1 MLAAASAS
9 RSMTTSMAAG
19 MMERSSM
26 SDALEPPQEKVRPGA
41 VRVPRWPIVLA
52 LIAAAIAYAALPQ
65 RLRLGPPYALAL
77 AEIVLIVP
85 LLTAHS
91 RGYDR
96 AAHYL
101 GRAALAILTLALV
114 SSTVFLVDRVPG
126 SKTTGTDLLRD
137 GALIW
142 AVNIVVFGIWYWE
155 VDAGGPG
162 RRRPGVYRPQDFAFP
177 QFQLDPQERDDRW
190 IPDFFDYLFLA
201 FNTSTAFSPTDTMV
215 LSRKAKALMMCQSLI
230 SLVIIGVLISR
241 AINTIQ

>member
-1 MLAAASAS
+1 MPD
-9 RSMTTSMAAG
+9 TI
-19 MMERSSM
+19 
-26 SDALEPPQEKVRPGA
+26 EPLDGEIHIGPA
-41 VRVPRWPIVLA
+41 RVPRWPIVLA

-77 AEIVLIVP
+77 AEIALIVP

-96 AAHYL
+96 IAHYL

-155 VDAGGPG
+155 IDAGGPG
-162 RRRPGVYRPQDFAFP
+162 RRRAGIYRPQDFAFP

-190 IPDFFDYLFLA
+190 VPGFLDYLFLA

-215 LSRKAKALMMCQSLI
+215 LSRRAKVLMMCQSLI

>member
-1 MLAAASAS
+1 
-9 RSMTTSMAAG
+9 
-19 MMERSSM
+19 M